1 MLKRKL
7 GVRRKKMKE
16 VDVDI
21 TSLLDILVILLVFLL
36 KNYNASDLKL
46 DLVKGI
52 NLPNSSSRELGH
64 YAAIIQV
71 NKDHMIS
78 INNKELGNL
87 KNYSMTV
94 GPLFEALEKIKN
106 EDKKK
111 LDGKEESMLRNVNIV
126 LDKDIEYYNMKKIM
140 HTASLV
146 GYVNFKFIVKGN
158 Y

>member
-1 MLKRKL
+1 MKRKL
-7 GVRRKKMKE
+7 KIRKREKE
-16 VDVDI
+16 ILDLDI

-36 KNYNASDLKL
+36 KSYNASDLKL
-46 DLVKGI
+46 DMAKGI
-52 NLPNSSSRELGH
+52 TLPNSHSRELGH

-71 NKDHMIS
+71 NKDHILS

-87 KNYSMTV
+87 NNFGNKV
-94 GPLFEALEKIKN
+94 HPLYTELETIKKS
-106 EDKKK
+106 EEKK
-111 LDGKEESMLRNVNIV
+111 LDGREQGMLKNINIV
-126 LDKDIEYYNMKKIM
+126 LDKELEYGQMKKIM

>member
-1 MLKRKL
+1 MKRKL
-7 GVRRKKMKE
+7 KLRKREKE
-16 VDVDI
+16 ILDLDI

-36 KNYNASDLKL
+36 KSYNASDLKL
-46 DLVKGI
+46 EVAKGI
-52 NLPNSSSRELGH
+52 TLPNSYSRELGH

-71 NKDHMIS
+71 NKDHVLS

-87 KNYSMTV
+87 KNFGNKV
-94 GPLFEALEKIKN
+94 HPLYTELETIKKS
-106 EDKKK
+106 EEKK
-111 LDGKEESMLRNVNIV
+111 LEGREQGMLKNINIV
-126 LDKDIEYYNMKKIM
+126 LDKELEYGQMKKIM